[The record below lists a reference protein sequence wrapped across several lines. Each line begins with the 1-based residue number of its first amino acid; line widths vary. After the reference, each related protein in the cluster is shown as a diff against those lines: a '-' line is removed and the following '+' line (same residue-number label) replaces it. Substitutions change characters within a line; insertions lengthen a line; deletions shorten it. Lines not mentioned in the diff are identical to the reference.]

1 MVKLK
6 RVSSARISSSG
17 RAALGDK
24 VKTPISLRVEARL
37 RSPLPSHG
45 GGDYVGGVAL
55 GGGEGW
61 LEVAAKDDS
70 DSLELY
76 FSKVHR
82 AQTSQADLF
91 RSLGKGMADAVFS
104 GRGGCVVALGAPGAG
119 KTYGL
124 MGELGEYGRMGLVP
138 RLISEILERLGRR
151 P

>member
-70 DSLELY
+70 DRQPQDGQS
-76 FSKVHR
+76 
-82 AQTSQADLF
+82 
-91 RSLGKGMADAVFS
+91 
-104 GRGGCVVALGAPGAG
+104 
-119 KTYGL
+119 
-124 MGELGEYGRMGLVP
+124 
-138 RLISEILERLGRR
+138 
-151 P
+151 